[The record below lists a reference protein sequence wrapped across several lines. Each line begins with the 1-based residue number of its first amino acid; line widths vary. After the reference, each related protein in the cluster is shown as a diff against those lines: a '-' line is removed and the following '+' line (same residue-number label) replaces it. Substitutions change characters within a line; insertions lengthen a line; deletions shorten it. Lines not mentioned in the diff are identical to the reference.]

1 MHSHENPNP
10 HIGETPHRNAALQI
24 RTGSSGDLSVRGPS
38 EASGTRAKRDFA
50 RYEDK
55 PNRSHP
61 QVNPEGML
69 WPIMRYRRTVVSD
82 NSAELFAAPA
92 SSAEISAVWAGV
104 PQLGASL
111 PSPQARGR

>member
-1 MHSHENPNP
+1 MKIPTHILVKLPTAMQRCKSERAAPTIWLFGDPAKGLWGGVENA
-10 HIGETPHRNAALQI
+10 ILLV
-24 RTGSSGDLSVRGPS
+24 D
-38 EASGTRAKRDFA
+38 
-50 RYEDK
+50 EDQ

-61 QVNPEGML
+61 QVKPEGML
-69 WPIMRYRRTVVSD
+69 WRIVRYRRTVVSD

-92 SSAEISAVWAGV
+92 SFAEISAVWAGV